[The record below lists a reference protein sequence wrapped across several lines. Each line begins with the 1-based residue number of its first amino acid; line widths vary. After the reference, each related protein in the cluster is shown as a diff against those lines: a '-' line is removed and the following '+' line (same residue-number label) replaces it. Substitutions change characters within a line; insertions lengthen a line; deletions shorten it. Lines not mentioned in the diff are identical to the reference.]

1 MLKIITNNEKLDFAV
16 SEVLKEIK
24 DSESLCG
31 EFTAEKTDKGLY
43 VKKNGAKGTVGY
55 CDARALARAIGI
67 IAENKDV
74 CVLDIYEEP
83 KYDILG
89 TMADVSRNAVMTLD
103 SVKKLIRLTAIS
115 GYNAMMLYT
124 EDTYEIEGYP
134 YFGHL
139 RGRYTAEEFHELD
152 DYAEAL
158 GIELIPCIQTLA
170 HVNAFFEWDD
180 SLRFRDCDDIMLVG
194 DEGVYALI
202 DKMFETMSKNLR
214 SRKINIGLDEAFM
227 LGGGKYIERFGY
239 KERSQIMA
247 DHLAR
252 VNEICKKYGYEP
264 RMWSDMFFRMTN
276 DGVYRVMGHNVP
288 QYIIDSV
295 PPEQTLVYWEY
306 IQVNRANY
314 NDMFRQHKA
323 FNNRIA
329 YAGGDASWYGL
340 VPLNKLARRS
350 TLAATKSIEDNDIK
364 EIYVTMWG
372 DDGAAC
378 SFFSTLT
385 TLFIYGEA
393 CWTCADESDARSQ
406 SKLRAITGLDPL
418 AMLDLEEVNN
428 VPERT
433 KFEEASANPSKY
445 MFYANI
451 LMGKFDCH
459 IPAGCDEHF
468 AAQARRWHDEVEK
481 AGEYGYIYESVATFC
496 DVLAL
501 KAELG
506 HKLYAAYHA
515 GDKDTVS
522 KIAKETI
529 PEIIRRLG
537 VFHDALRVQWFTEN
551 KNFGLDVLD
560 LRIGGLVGQLK
571 TAKIVLEQWVDGKR
585 EKVDELEEPRI
596 PFVINKNAKG
606 YDNGLLL
613 ENRWERIAG
622 QDVTNMFGY

>member
-1 MLKIITNNEKLDFAV
+1 MLKIITNDKKLDFAV
-16 SEVLKEIK
+16 SEILKEIK
-24 DSESLCG
+24 NSDALCG
-31 EFTAEKTDKGLY
+31 TYVATKTEKGLSI
-43 VKKNGAKGTVGY
+43 KKNGNEGTIGF
-55 CDARALARAIGI
+55 CDTRALARALGLL
-67 IAENKDV
+67 AVNADKES
-74 CVLDIYEEP
+74 LDIYEEP

-89 TMADVSRNAVMTLD
+89 TMADVSRNAVMTVE

-124 EDTYEIEGYP
+124 EDTYELEGYP

-139 RGRYTAEEFHELD
+139 RGRYTPEEFHEMD

-170 HVNAFFEWDD
+170 HVNAFFEWED

-194 DEGVYALI
+194 DEDVYKLI
-202 DKMFETMSKNLR
+202 DTMLGTMAKNLR
-214 SRKINIGLDEAFM
+214 SRKINIGLDEAHM
-227 LGGGKYIERFGY
+227 LGCGKYIDKFGY
-239 KERSQIMA
+239 KERSKIMA

-252 VNEICKKYGYEP
+252 VTELCKKHGYEP

-288 QYIIDSV
+288 EHIIDSV

-306 IQVNRANY
+306 IQVNRQNY

-323 FNNRIA
+323 FKNRIA
-329 YAGGDASWYGL
+329 FAGGDASWYGL
-340 VPLNKLARRS
+340 VPLNKLAKRS
-350 TLAATKSIEDNDIK
+350 TLAAVKSIEDNEIK

-393 CWTCADESDARSQ
+393 CWAPADECDERSQ
-406 SKLRAITGLDPL
+406 MMLRAITGLDPV

-428 VPERT
+428 VPERKLYT
-433 KFEEASANPSKY
+433 VSSANPSKY

-459 IPAGCDEHF
+459 IPDGCDAHF
-468 AAQARRWHDEVEK
+468 AAQAKRFHGEIEK
-481 AGEYGYIYESVATFC
+481 AGDYGYIYESVATFC
-496 DVLAL
+496 DVLAI
-501 KAELG
+501 KAEMGKRL
-506 HKLYAAYHA
+506 HKAYKA
-515 GDKDTVS
+515 GDKATVS
-522 KIAKETI
+522 KIANE
-529 PEIIRRLG
+529 EIDELLRRIDI
-537 VFHDALRVQWFTEN
+537 FHNALRVQWFKEN

-560 LRIGGLVGQLK
+560 IRIGGMIGQLK
-571 TAKIVLEQWVDGKR
+571 TAKIVLNEWLDGKR
-585 EKVDELEEPRI
+585 KNIDELDAPRI
-596 PFVINKNAKG
+596 PCMGEKSKG

-622 QDVTNMFGY
+622 QDITNMFGY

>member
-1 MLKIITNNEKLDFAV
+1 MLNIITNDKKLDFAV
-16 SEVLKEIK
+16 KEALSEIK
-24 DSESLCG
+24 NSDALCG
-31 EFTAEKTDKGLY
+31 TFVATKAEKGLS
-43 VKKNGAKGTVGY
+43 VKKDGENGTIAF
-55 CDARALARAIGI
+55 CDTRALMRALGI
-67 IAENKDV
+67 IAVNKDKESF
-74 CVLDIYEEP
+74 DIYEEP
-83 KYDILG
+83 KYETLG

-124 EDTYEIEGYP
+124 EDTYELEGYP

-139 RGRYTAEEFHELD
+139 RGRYTPAEFHELD

-170 HVNAFFEWDD
+170 HVNAFFEWED

-194 DEGVYALI
+194 DENVYALI

-227 LGGGKYIERFGY
+227 LGGGKYIEKFGY
-239 KERSQIMA
+239 KERSKIMA

-252 VNEICKKYGYEP
+252 VTELCKKYGYEP

-288 QYIIDSV
+288 QHIIDSV
-295 PPEQTLVYWEY
+295 PPEQVLVYWEY
-306 IQVNRANY
+306 IQINRANY

-323 FNNRIA
+323 FKNKIA

-350 TLAATKSIEDNDIK
+350 TLAAVKSIEDNEIG

-393 CWTCADESDARSQ
+393 CWTPADECDERSR
-406 SKLRAITGLDPL
+406 KMLTAVTGLDPI
-418 AMLDLEEVNN
+418 AMLDIEEVNN
-428 VPERT
+428 VPTRT
-433 KFEEASANPSKY
+433 KFTESSANPSKY
-445 MFYANI
+445 MFYYNV
-451 LMGKFDCH
+451 LMGKLDCH
-459 IPAGCDEHF
+459 IPEGCDEHF
-468 AAQARRWHDEVEK
+468 TKWAEKFHGEVEK
-481 AGEYGYIYESVATFC
+481 AGEYGYIYDSIAKFC
-496 DVLAL
+496 DVLAI
-501 KAELG
+501 KSEMG
-506 HKLYAAYHA
+506 PRLYKAYHA
-515 GDKDTVS
+515 DDKATVS
-522 KIAKETI
+522 KIANE
-529 PEIIRRLG
+529 EIDEVIKRIG
-537 VFHDALRVQWFTEN
+537 IFHDALRTQWFTEN

-560 LRIGGLVGQLK
+560 IRIGGLIAQLNSSK
-571 TAKIVLEQWVDGKR
+571 LILNRWLNGEVEKI
-585 EKVDELEEPRI
+585 DELEAPRI
-596 PFVINKNAKG
+596 PLMGASAKG
-606 YDNGLLL
+606 YDNGILL